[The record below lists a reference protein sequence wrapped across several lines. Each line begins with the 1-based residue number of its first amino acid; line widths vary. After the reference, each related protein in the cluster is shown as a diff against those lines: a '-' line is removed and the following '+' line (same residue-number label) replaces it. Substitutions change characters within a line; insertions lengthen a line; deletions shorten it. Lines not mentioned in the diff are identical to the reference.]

1 MAGKPNERPA
11 KRATSKKSSSSR
23 RRLRPAKP
31 VAVVEL
37 PEAFDSYQQ
46 ACDYLTTRHNLE
58 RLQPDKVDPSMLTL
72 DRMVALLEALGNPH
86 QGLKLVHVAGSKGK
100 GSTCEMTTAALSGCG
115 YTVGLYTSPHLVDLR
130 ERFRIGPSK
139 ISASDFCVYLHRVA
153 KAATGLERKH
163 GPASFFELTT
173 AMCFCYFADQA
184 IDLGVIEVGL
194 GGRLDSTNVIT
205 PEVTAITAIQLEH
218 TQILGDSLA
227 KIAGEKAGI
236 MKPGVACVTIPQEN
250 EALDAFRARAAAVG
264 CPLRVIGTPELE
276 FSHRFEAT
284 PELGPHVRVS
294 LSTQRCQF
302 EHVPVPLK
310 GEHQAFNCG
319 LALAIVDALRER
331 GWKAPERQVTQG
343 LARTPN
349 FGRLEQVWERP
360 RIIVDGAHN
369 PESVSGLVKAIGAHM
384 RYDSMVM
391 IFGCAADKNV
401 PGMLQAVARGADKI
415 IFTRASDSPRA
426 MDPKELHRRFA
437 EFSHKMVQTA
447 PTVKDAINMA
457 ARAVARDDIIC
468 VTGSFY
474 VAGEAKKL
482 LVEKAEALAAE
493 KLPSNLSRIEPKPEA
508 KTEARPTPRPET
520 HPPASAGAKPPA
532 GERKPVTRA
541 TGKPG
546 SRDS

>member
-1 MAGKPNERPA
+1 MAGKSNERPT
-11 KRATSKKSSSSR
+11 RRSGSKKSSSNR
-23 RRLRPAKP
+23 RRLRPARP
-31 VAVVEL
+31 VTIVAL
-37 PEAFDSYQQ
+37 PEAFESYQH
-46 ACDYLTTRHNLE
+46 ACEYLTTRDNVE
-58 RLQPDKVDPSMLTL
+58 RLRPDKVAPAMLTL
-72 DRMVALLEALGNPH
+72 DRMRALLDELGNPQ

-100 GSTCEMTTAALSGCG
+100 GSTCEMTAAALAGCG

-130 ERFRIGPSK
+130 ERFRIGANK
-139 ISASDFCVYLHRVA
+139 ISATDFCAYLQRVA
-153 KAATGLERKH
+153 RAAAGLERKW
-163 GPASFFELTT
+163 GAATFFELTT
-173 AMCFCYFADQA
+173 AMCFCFFADQA
-184 IDLGVIEVGL
+184 IDVGVIEVGL
-194 GGRLDSTNVIT
+194 GGRLDSTNVIA

-218 TQILGDSLA
+218 TQLLGDSLP

-236 MKPGVACVTIPQEN
+236 MKPGVVCLTIPQEN
-250 EALDAFRARAAAVG
+250 EVVDAFRARAASLG

-294 LSTQRCQF
+294 LSSPRCQF
-302 EHVPVPLK
+302 EHVPVPLR

-319 LALAIVDALRER
+319 LALAIIDALRER

-349 FGRLEQVWERP
+349 FGRLEQVWDRP

-369 PESVSGLVKAIGAHM
+369 PESVSGLVKAIGAHL

-391 IFGCAADKNV
+391 IFGCASDKNV

-415 IFTRASDSPRA
+415 IFTRASESARA
-426 MDPKELHRRFA
+426 MDPKELHRRFT

-447 PTVKDAINMA
+447 PTVKDAINLA

-493 KLPSNLSRIEPKPEA
+493 KLPSNLSRMEPKPEPRA
-508 KTEARPTPRPET
+508 EPGPRSDARP
-520 HPPASAGAKPPA
+520 PAATGAKPA
-532 GERKPVTRA
+532 HRVRKPLPKAPGRS
-541 TGKPG
+541 G